1 MSKRKEFNSEAKRI
15 TSKQQAL
22 IAKQTKIKE
31 KKEMGNTRGK
41 AGFGK
46 TGDNWKAAS
55 EEFRAVIK
63 ANKK

>member
-1 MSKRKEFNSEAKRI
+1 
-15 TSKQQAL
+15 L

-31 KKEMGNTRGK
+31 KKEMGGTRGK
-41 AGFGK
+41 GGFGK